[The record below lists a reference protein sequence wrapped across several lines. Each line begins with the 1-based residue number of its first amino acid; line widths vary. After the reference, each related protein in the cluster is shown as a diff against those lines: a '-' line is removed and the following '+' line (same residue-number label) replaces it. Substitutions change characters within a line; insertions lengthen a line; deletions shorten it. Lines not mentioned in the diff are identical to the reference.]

1 MRRAVNKVRDFL
13 LESEEQL
20 DKEAFAYLKE
30 NGLSAGLLPCS
41 CAHYNDRIK
50 LGFFPDGLEEFS
62 KVSSDMSMEEVCAVA
77 RAVLDR
83 IQNLEKSGVISLEN
97 VVWDMDSIYLDPQR
111 RVFLIALP
119 AVLPPDQ
126 QNSRI
131 YQRRVYALMEEIF
144 SRTEGGESVNRQIS
158 YQKEKNFGSW
168 DSLKEAIERRM
179 PEEDGMLCL
188 KSVNTPEELVFR
200 VDHEAFLIGSDPVEA
215 NGLIEGSESVSP
227 VHAKIGWNEINF
239 YVCDLGSDLGTY
251 VNDQK
256 ITPNTEVPIG
266 SGTVLRFGD
275 CTFTVE

>member
-1 MRRAVNKVRDFL
+1 MRDFL

-144 SRTEGGESVNRQIS
+144 SRTEGGESLTGRS
-158 YQKEKNFGSW
+158 
-168 DSLKEAIERRM
+168 AIRR
-179 PEEDGMLCL
+179 
-188 KSVNTPEELVFR
+188 K
-200 VDHEAFLIGSDPVEA
+200 
-215 NGLIEGSESVSP
+215 
-227 VHAKIGWNEINF
+227 KILAAGI
-239 YVCDLGSDLGTY
+239 L
-251 VNDQK
+251 
-256 ITPNTEVPIG
+256 
-266 SGTVLRFGD
+266 
-275 CTFTVE
+275 